1 MASLSNAKT
10 LGGVGGILALIPA
23 ISVIGW
29 ILIIVSMKEVS
40 DNAHDKR
47 IFDDALIGGVS
58 AILSAVL
65 IIVLFADGAAIGF
78 INSVIGFKASFG
90 PGGFLGASATF
101 AVFYAFATVS
111 GIFMK
116 RAYDKATPNLRV
128 GQLATAGLLYLV
140 GALTSVLVVG
150 FLIFYIAFIYQIIG
164 YFSIQDQPQFIQYYG
179 YPPPIPVPSQQPPQ
193 PQAIQPPQPAT
204 QPQGIPLPE
213 QQSGSPVQPQ
223 ATTVPQTQAVPT
235 PQGPPITPQPTPP
248 QFKFCF
254 MCGTRL
260 PAHAVYCSNCGSRQ

>member
-40 DNAHDKR
+40 DNSHDKS

-58 AILSAVL
+58 AMLCAVL
-65 IIVLFADGAAIGF
+65 IIVLFADGAAFGF
-78 INSVIGFKASFG
+78 VNTVIGYKADFG
-90 PGGFLGASATF
+90 PGGLLGASATF
-101 AVFYAFATVS
+101 AVFYAFAIVS

-116 RAYDKATPNLRV
+116 RAYDKATPTLRV

-140 GALTSVLVVG
+140 GALTAVLVVG
-150 FLIFYIAFIYQIIG
+150 FLIFYIAFICQIIG
-164 YFSIQDQPQFIQYYG
+164 FFSIQDQPQFIQYYG
-179 YPPPIPVPSQQPPQ
+179 YPSPIPTPPQQASQ
-193 PQAIQPPQPAT
+193 PQATQPPRPAT
-204 QPQGIPLPE
+204 ESQAMSLPK
-213 QQSGSPVQPQ
+213 QQSDSPVLPQ
-223 ATTVPQTQAVPT
+223 ETTVPQTQPVPT
-235 PQGPPITPQPTPP
+235 QVPPIASQPPPP